1 MGEMTRELIDNW
13 GEGVVTSPKGD
24 MAPTGAYIKGKNCAL
39 DFILGGRAIVRKRDG
54 ILTLNATAIT
64 GSSAVVGIYEFK
76 RRSGASFTSS
86 VLVVSDSGRFD
97 KIDPDQGTLTNI
109 GASTFTSSSTLANL
123 PSFATGN
130 NLCFIVNGTD
140 AKKYDGTT
148 VYGIGITAPSSA
160 PTLADS
166 GTAGVP
172 DGTYE
177 AYVTYYNSSTGQES
191 SAGTTSSTLT
201 LTTNKIDFSAI
212 PVSAEAQVDT
222 RRIYLRNTGTMSNFY
237 LAVTISDNVTTTSSA
252 YNGADSALVDIGPDT
267 EENNPPVSGVKFAV
281 YHKSRLFLADNTKFY
296 YSKIDMTESFDPDAY
311 EEPNPSDGQAIT
323 GIFSIFDLLIIFKTN
338 STYVLVGDDPDTWAI
353 RPIENTIGCVTARS
367 VILTEG
373 RLFWYSEQGPVMWS
387 GGVDKPT
394 LLAPPLISETLDPTL
409 ISRDN
414 TYLSKVAAAR
424 DVVAARILWSVPQ
437 FNQTRNTVILPF
449 NTDVNRWE
457 SDGWDPMDVA
467 SMATVDNSAG
477 QPLVIYGNYAGQLF
491 SLTGVSNDGVRAGT
505 TVTGTFV
512 ASGTTVTTVTDLAAT
527 FDTTGA
533 GLVERKV
540 TITDSTGALVDE
552 TIVRPR
558 ISSNTATSFTMN
570 TAVSGLT
577 DAATYTYHIGG
588 PAMDLQ
594 TRWLVHGDSF
604 TKKRYRHLLTQLEV
618 LSGATSDILLS
629 VYVSYD
635 QTSLSLTVDSTIT
648 AALWDDALWDVAL
661 WGGASSIQRRV
672 RIGRTGTAVLVRYR
686 HYAANA
692 AISVLKVGVT
702 TETLSE
708 MLN

>member
-24 MAPTGAYIKGKNCAL
+24 MAPAGAYIKGKNCAL
-39 DFILGGRAIVRKRDG
+39 DFIFGGRAIVRKRDG

-64 GSSAVVGIYEFK
+64 GSTAVVGIYEFK

-148 VYGIGITAPSSA
+148 VYGIGITEPSTA
-160 PTLADS
+160 PTLATGAA
-166 GTAGVP
+166 GTP
-172 DGTYE
+172 NGTYE
-177 AYVTYYNSSTGQES
+177 ARVTYYNSATGQES
-191 SAGTTSSTLT
+191 SAGATSSTVSPVSQ
-201 LTTNKIDFSAI
+201 KIEFSSI
-212 PVSAEAQVDT
+212 PVSADAQVDQ
-222 RRIYLRNTGTMSNFY
+222 RKLYLRNTGTQSNFY
-237 LAVTISDNVTTTSSA
+237 LAATIADNTTTTYS
-252 YNGADSALVDIGPDT
+252 YNGADAALVDIGPDT
-267 EENNPPVSGVKFAV
+267 EENDPPPAGVKFAC

-296 YSKIDMTESFDPDAY
+296 YSKIDMAESFDPDAY

-387 GGVDKPT
+387 GGADKPT

-449 NTDVNRWE
+449 NTGVNRWE

-477 QPLVIYGNYAGQLF
+477 QPLVVYGNYAGQLF

-512 ASGTTVTTVTDLAAT
+512 ASGTSVTTVTDNAAA

-533 GLVERKV
+533 GLIERKV
-540 TITDSTGALVDE
+540 TIVDSTGALVDE

-558 ISSNTATSFTMN
+558 ISSNTATAFTMATTVN
-570 TAVSGLT
+570 GLT
-577 DAATYTYHIGG
+577 DGATYTYHIGG

-594 TRWLVHGDSF
+594 TRWLVHGDAF

-672 RIGRTGTAVLVRYR
+672 RIGRTGTAILIRYR

-692 AISVLKVGVT
+692 AISVHKAGVT
-702 TETLSE
+702 AETLSE